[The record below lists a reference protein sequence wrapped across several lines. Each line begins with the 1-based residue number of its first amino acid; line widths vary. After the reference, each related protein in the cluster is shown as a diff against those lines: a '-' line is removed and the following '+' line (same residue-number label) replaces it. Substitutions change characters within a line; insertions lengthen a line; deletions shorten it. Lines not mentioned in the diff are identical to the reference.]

1 MASAGMNK
9 VTVTDILGQDVLS
22 LKLNYKRSETIDISS
37 LEAGVYS
44 VHISTMSS
52 DGTAKL
58 IVSR

>member
-1 MASAGMNK
+1 MNK